1 MRRVGAYLIILVN
14 SMVVMFVDPEAYE
27 KGRSV
32 PYNPCEWWSCSLTL
46 KRMRRVGA
54 YLIILVNAMVVMLVD
69 SERYD
74 KVGAYVTLLLNATE
88 VRRRLCS

>member
-1 MRRVGAYLIILVN
+1 
-14 SMVVMFVDPEAYE
+14 
-27 KGRSV
+27 
-32 PYNPCEWWSCSLTL
+32 
-46 KRMRRVGA
+46 MRRVGA

-74 KVGAYVTLLLNATE
+74 KVGAYVTLLLNAIE